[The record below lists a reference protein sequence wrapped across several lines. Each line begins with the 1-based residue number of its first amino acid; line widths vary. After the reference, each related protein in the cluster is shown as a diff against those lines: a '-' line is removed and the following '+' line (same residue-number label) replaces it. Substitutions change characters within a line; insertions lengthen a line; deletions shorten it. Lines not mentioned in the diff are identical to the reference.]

1 MAEILALSI
10 PVLLLSLAI
19 LSLLM
24 RYQLQRE
31 KIEASRD
38 AASTAELRKL
48 VEELRENT
56 TQYDLALEQTLQRI
70 ERKLDELEHR
80 VAQIEQQQSQQVLR

>member
-1 MAEILALSI
+1 M
-10 PVLLLSLAI
+10 
-19 LSLLM
+19 
-24 RYQLQRE
+24 
-31 KIEASRD
+31 ASRD
-38 AASTAELRKL
+38 ATSTAELRKL